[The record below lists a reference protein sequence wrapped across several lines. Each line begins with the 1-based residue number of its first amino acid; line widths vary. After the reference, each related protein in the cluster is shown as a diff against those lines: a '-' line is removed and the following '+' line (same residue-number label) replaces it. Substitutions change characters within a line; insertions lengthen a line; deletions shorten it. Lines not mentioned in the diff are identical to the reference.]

1 MSLADDRLVL
11 CSGYRNDN
19 CNNIGGVGMG
29 KRRQERMSVEIKK
42 VLSTIIKDQIKDPR
56 IDLGAVSIT
65 RVDVTNDISHA
76 KVYVSVLGDASKQEE
91 TMNALKKA
99 KGFIRSELARF
110 LEIRYAPELE
120 LMLDKSIEHGI
131 HISALLEE
139 LKEKST
145 RGDESHE

>member
-1 MSLADDRLVL
+1 
-11 CSGYRNDN
+11 
-19 CNNIGGVGMG
+19 MG

-42 VLSTIIKDQIKDPR
+42 MLSAIIKDQVKDPR

-91 TMNALKKA
+91 TMNALQKA
-99 KGFIRSELARF
+99 KGFIRSELARV
-110 LEIRYAPELE
+110 LEIRYAPDLE
-120 LMLDKSIEHGI
+120 LKLDKSIEHGI

-139 LKEKST
+139 LKEKPT
-145 RGDESHE
+145 HGDETHE